1 MAGDRLLRDAAAP
14 CERERD
20 VVKQHDDP
28 PASALAH
35 GPTKPSDI
43 ERVRDDV
50 ARARQR
56 VATHVMP
63 RSDRPAAARGL
74 VTQARGR
81 RRPEER
87 VRPARDA
94 AYSRVVLLEIS
105 VTVEL

>member
-14 CERERD
+14 CERERDVVKQHDDPPASALAHGD

-63 RSDRPAAARGL
+63 RTSCHDRT
-74 VTQARGR
+74 V
-81 RRPEER
+81 RRP
-87 VRPARDA
+87 PAV
-94 AYSRVVLLEIS
+94 S
-105 VTVEL
+105 